1 VKFYIWASQLPKMKK
16 IVFIVLAGIFSV
28 QSTCDPQI
36 MEDILNQVIVS
47 TPTEGEV
54 ANGLKE
60 ALVQGATNGSDV
72 LSKLNG
78 YFGNPQVK
86 IPFPPEAQKIE
97 NTLRDLGLN
106 KMCDDVI
113 LSINQAAEKA
123 AIEAKPILINSIRQ
137 MTVQDAMDILFGAN
151 NAATNY
157 LEKTTTTQLTE
168 KFTPVIDNALASVNA
183 TKYWGDAVN
192 YYNQIPL
199 VQDLNPDLTGFVTQK
214 ALEGLFLMIEQEE
227 LKIRQDPGARAA
239 QIVKDVFAYYD
250 ANK

>member
-1 VKFYIWASQLPKMKK
+1 MKK
-16 IVFIVLAGIFSV
+16 LGFLLVIAGLSI
-28 QSTCDPQI
+28 QSTCDPQM
-36 MEDILNQVIVS
+36 MEDILNTVIT
-47 TPTEGEV
+47 TPMTEGEV

-72 LSKLNG
+72 LSKVNG

-97 NTLRDLGLN
+97 STLRDLGLN

-113 LSINQAAEKA
+113 SSVNKAAEQA

-137 MTVQDAMDILFGAN
+137 MTVADAMDILFGAN
-151 NAATNY
+151 NAATLY
-157 LEKTTTTQLTE
+157 LEKTTTAQLTE
-168 KFTPVIDNALASVNA
+168 KFTPVIEKHLNSVNA
-183 TKYWGDAVN
+183 TKYWSDAVS

-199 VQDLNPDLTGFVTQK
+199 VADLNPDLTGFVTQK
-214 ALEGLFLMIEQEE
+214 ALDGLFLMIEQEE

>member
-168 KFTPVIDNALASVNA
+168 KFTPVIDNALASWV
-183 TKYWGDAVN
+183 V
-192 YYNQIPL
+192 
-199 VQDLNPDLTGFVTQK
+199 V
-214 ALEGLFLMIEQEE
+214 
-227 LKIRQDPGARAA
+227 
-239 QIVKDVFAYYD
+239 VFSR
-250 ANK
+250 